1 MFDTIYFVK
10 KKVDGRGA
18 GPGHLA
24 ILVDGGRVTSQV
36 KALGD
41 HRFRAVFLP
50 HDSGPHSVDM
60 TFNGL
65 TVPGKKTSLNCNSM
79 IGCAGA
85 YIGNGAP

>member
-1 MFDTIYFVK
+1 MLSFA
-10 KKVDGRGA
+10 VDGRDA

-60 TFNGL
+60 TFNGVV
-65 TVPGKKTSLNCNSM
+65 VPGLFKLFFYKTLPVKQSYLDLNPKTGTE
-79 IGCAGA
+79 I
-85 YIGNGAP
+85 